1 MQKFKPA
8 IEFNYWSASRVYTT
22 GPVKA
27 DQILVGVGTRG
38 VFTACAPADCTRP
51 ALANGRL
58 LVAKHASQGDADGFV
73 VCLPWKRSNKMDT
86 SYLSEGAPIF
96 LGTDGG
102 WTGAPPINGA
112 FTRQVGRVLKSHKTE
127 GCVEFDFTAE
137 SDHASALTGAHAKP
151 VTSEDPAGSLPVMYR
166 MPVVPSDDG
175 FETQPMRF
183 SMQVVDVWVVVEGK
197 KKQDSG
203 SVVVFSGA
211 KEIAGP
217 LLLANQN
224 PGSIVR
230 AETISPSYSKVR
242 EGSILKIKNTG
253 KARGTVYVLAYRA

>member
-1 MQKFKPA
+1 MKRFKPA
-8 IEFNYWSASRVYTT
+8 IEFNYWAATRVYSVK
-22 GPVKA
+22 PVKA
-27 DQILVGVGTRG
+27 DQILVAVGTRG
-38 VFTACAPADCTRP
+38 LYAACTLADASMP
-51 ALANGRL
+51 ALSNGRL
-58 LVAKHASQGDADGFV
+58 LVTKHASAGEGEGLV
-73 VCLPWKRSNKMDT
+73 VCLPWKRSNPTDT
-86 SYLSEGAPIF
+86 SSLAEGAPIF
-96 LGTDGG
+96 LGTDGC
-102 WTGAPPINGA
+102 WTGAPPANGS
-112 FTRQVGRVLKSHKTE
+112 FTRQVGRVLRSHKTE

-151 VTSEDPAGSLPVMYR
+151 VASNDAAGSLPMMYR
-166 MPVVPSDDG
+166 LPVVPSSEG
-175 FETQPMRF
+175 YETDPMGF
-183 SMQVVDVWVVVEGK
+183 SMQIVDVWVVVGGK

>member
-1 MQKFKPA
+1 MKRFKPA
-8 IEFNYWSASRVYTT
+8 IEFNYWAATRVYSVK
-22 GPVKA
+22 PVKA
-27 DQILVGVGTRG
+27 DQILVAVGTRG
-38 VFTACAPADCTRP
+38 LYAACTLADASMP
-51 ALANGRL
+51 ALSNGRL
-58 LVAKHASQGDADGFV
+58 LVAKHASAGEGEGLV

-86 SYLSEGAPIF
+86 SHLKEGDPIF
-96 LGTDGG
+96 LGADGG
-102 WTGAPPINGA
+102 WSASPPPNGA
-112 FTRQVGRVLKSHKTE
+112 LTRQVGRVLKAHKTE
-127 GCVEFDFTAE
+127 GCVEFDVTSE
-137 SDHASALTGAHAKP
+137 SDHVSALTGAHAKP
-151 VTSEDPAGSLPVMYR
+151 VLDSDAAGSLPVMYR
-166 MPVVPSDDG
+166 LPVVPSSEG
-175 FETQPMRF
+175 YETQPMRF
-183 SMQVVDVWVVVEGK
+183 GMQIVDVWVVVEGK